1 MKTTRDICHLV
12 LPVHSTRSI
21 TLILFLKRKKNANI
35 VGASGNTLPLTVHSH
50 LRENYFV
57 LEAGL
62 RKVPPILAPYTRQRN
77 RELNSWLSQMPVE
90 TCEKC

>member
-1 MKTTRDICHLV
+1 MGLNHLGGTKFSSCNPNRALV

-62 RKVPPILAPYTRQRN
+62 RKIPPILAPYTRERI
-77 RELNSWLSQMPVE
+77 EPLAI
-90 TCEKC
+90 